1 MARGSTRGSNPRSEP
16 DGKENAIVVKRGMI
30 QRIECDNFKCVLRPP
45 AARLRFSS
53 SARVSASDADEI
65 SPPRAR
71 ASLPRSLAG
80 RTKAIRSSARSSS
93 SRPSSGPTV
102 RVDRPDRPP
111 ARPRARASTRAARRR
126 ASFKRPPA
134 QISSSVVRSISI
146 SIRLKTRRLFLL
158 FLTLPPSLL
167 RRRVHRKRQVEP
179 HGRHLVRPRRAVR
192 AAARRRSS
200 KDLVYAFDVADRE
213 KKRRRRT
220 CVWCTRPRRAKRLSS
235 RGTSPPRERASTAS
249 RTSVRHRGG
258 VQRPTESTLASLVKA
273 RNFLVFQGDIES
285 VASKSPEGSHRLSWR
300 R

>member
-1 MARGSTRGSNPRSEP
+1 MKVREREIRAPLGDSRARRARNARAPGTHRTRTHRRRARARAAARSAREGERGEENEDARRRAASSRLARGCPEFAAALRSDGARVHPRVQPAVGAEREGERDRRQERHYP
-16 DGKENAIVVKRGMI
+16 AHRVRQLQV
-30 QRIECDNFKCVLRPP
+30 RPP
-45 AARLRFSS
+45 SSAARLRFPPP
-53 SARVSASDADEI
+53 RASPLLTLTR

-111 ARPRARASTRAARRR
+111 ARPRARASTVAARRR

-179 HGRHLVRPRRAVR
+179 H
-192 AAARRRSS
+192 
-200 KDLVYAFDVADRE
+200 
-213 KKRRRRT
+213 
-220 CVWCTRPRRAKRLSS
+220 
-235 RGTSPPRERASTAS
+235 
-249 RTSVRHRGG
+249 
-258 VQRPTESTLASLVKA
+258 
-273 RNFLVFQGDIES
+273 
-285 VASKSPEGSHRLSWR
+285 
-300 R
+300 